1 MEFNLFTCWQ
11 HFNLIALHVLEF
23 YKTQKIKQRMVGI
36 LRAFI
41 RKSADVLR
49 TLCLIFLTICWAVP
63 SLFFGAVCPPS
74 GLFLSRSLSF
84 HQSVLSVL
92 LEVSCW
98 PERGC
103 YCCCWLFT
111 LSLSSPHSASQIP
124 NFTGI
129 TVKEHQTQAFT
140 RSLQTLRNTLSS
152 YWRAC
157 ELCLDETQ
165 QQMLDAAGL
174 PDQFSTVAKV
184 FESGF

>member
-11 HFNLIALHVLEF
+11 HFNLITLHVLEF
-23 YKTQKIKQRMVGI
+23 YKTPKIKQRMAGI

-49 TLCLIFLTICWAVP
+49 TPCLIFQTICWAVL
-63 SLFFGAVCPPS
+63 SLFFCAVCPPS
-74 GLFLSRSLSF
+74 GLFQSRSLSF
-84 HQSVLSVL
+84 HQSVLSVF
-92 LEVSCW
+92 CW
-98 PERGC
+98 RCHADLREAADAADS
-103 YCCCWLFT
+103 
-111 LSLSSPHSASQIP
+111 SLSVSQSP

-129 TVKEHQTQAFT
+129 TVKEHQAQAFI
-140 RSLQTLRNTLSS
+140 RSLQTLRNTLPS

-174 PDQFSTVAKV
+174 PDQCSAVAKV